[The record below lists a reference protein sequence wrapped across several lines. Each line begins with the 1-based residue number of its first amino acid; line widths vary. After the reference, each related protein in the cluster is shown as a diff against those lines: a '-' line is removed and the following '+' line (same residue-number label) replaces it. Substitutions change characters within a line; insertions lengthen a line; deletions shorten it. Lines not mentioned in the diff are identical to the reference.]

1 MQFSGK
7 MVAESWFR
15 SLWGTPRK
23 NAGGSQ
29 KVVIG
34 VLAFESASLMS
45 KVVHLWQSLSD
56 KSIKRL
62 REEIADSVGIK
73 KLISDD
79 EEFIVRLICYEMIE
93 NMRNI
98 AKSVARL
105 GKKCADPGLKSFEV
119 FFENLMRR
127 GDDPCG
133 WKLTWKKMERK
144 IKKMERFV
152 SVNANLYQETEV
164 LADLEQT
171 LKRMKSNDGDPANLL
186 EYQKKVVWKRH
197 EVKTLQE
204 MSLWNKNHDYVVR
217 LLARSLFTVFVQIKR
232 VFGIEQLAD
241 CSDIKEP
248 KVSNHVSRSQPLSAQ
263 LQSSVHPS
271 ENNHPRFF
279 SGAIGRSTEKSV
291 RIPKASKGKNFYSG
305 PLGSSN
311 TKASTAFEIDNPKSV
326 SFYSGPLGGSS
337 AKASPAPGMHNA
349 NSVNFHPGPP
359 DKSTKSGP
367 LISANKIRQGL
378 WRGLSHSSVFQGRKS
393 NSKQNQLAS
402 IGPPKGCMVNGNN
415 SPVTDCYV
423 DKDGVPPGIH
433 DSSKDSK
440 LEDVNGYK
448 VDGNLSS
455 FSSKRRL
462 LNALPESL
470 GAAGLALHYANVIIV
485 IQKLAEAPHLIGLDA
500 RDDLY
505 NMLPAS
511 VRTTL
516 KSRLKPC
523 AKSLASSDYDTGLA
537 GEWSEAISRILDWLA
552 PLAHN
557 MIRWQSE
564 RSFEQQNLVSRTN
577 VLLVQTL
584 YFANQEKTEAIITE
598 LLVGLNYI
606 WRFGRELNA
615 KTLVECASSR
625 IFDEYLDLKE

>member
-1 MQFSGK
+1 

-23 NAGGSQ
+23 NAAGSQ

-56 KSIKRL
+56 KNINWL
-62 REEIADSVGIK
+62 REEIANSVGIK

-79 EEFIVRLICYEMIE
+79 DEFFVRLICSEMIE

-98 AKSVARL
+98 AKPVARL
-105 GKKCADPGLKSFEV
+105 GKKCTDPGLKRFEA
-119 FFENLMRR
+119 FFENLMSI
-127 GDDPCG
+127 GVDPCA
-133 WKLTWKKMERK
+133 WKLSRKKMERK

-152 SVNANLYQETEV
+152 AVNANLYQEMEV
-164 LADLEQT
+164 LSDLEQT
-171 LKRMKSNDGDPANLL
+171 LKRMKSNDGDPASLL

-204 MSLWNKNHDYVVR
+204 ISLWNKNHDYVVR
-217 LLARSLFTVFVQIKR
+217 LLARSLFTVFGRIKH
-232 VFGIEQLAD
+232 VFGIQQLAD
-241 CSDIKEP
+241 VGDIKDP
-248 KVSNHVSRSQPLSAQ
+248 KTLSSNHVSRSQPLSAL

-271 ENNHPRFF
+271 ENNHLRFF
-279 SGAIGRSTEKSV
+279 SGALGRTTQKSV
-291 RIPKASKGKNFYSG
+291 PVLKASKAKNFYSG

-311 TKASTAFEIDNPKSV
+311 MKASTASEIDNPKTV

-337 AKASPAPGMHNA
+337 AKASPASGMDNA
-349 NSVNFHPGPP
+349 NSVSFHSGPLG
-359 DKSTKSGP
+359 KSTKSGP
-367 LISANKIRQGL
+367 LVSANKFRQVL
-378 WRGLSHSSVFQGRKS
+378 WRGLGHSSVFLGRKS
-393 NSKQNQLAS
+393 NSKQNHLAS
-402 IGPPKGCMVNGNN
+402 IGPLKGCMINGTN
-415 SPVTDCYV
+415 SPVTDCHV
-423 DKDGVPPGIH
+423 DKDGVPLRTH
-433 DSSKDSK
+433 DSSKGSK

-455 FSSKRRL
+455 FSFKCRL
-462 LNALPESL
+462 LNASPESL

-523 AKSLASSDYDTGLA
+523 AKSLASSVYDTALA

-577 VLLVQTL
+577 MLLVQTL

-615 KTLVECASSR
+615 KALVECASSR